1 MAQRRIGDVLV
12 SRRVVSGAMVTAA
25 LGEAKRKGEKLCSV
39 LLRHGVEEGRLAG
52 ALAELFG
59 TPGVDLS
66 RSVIPLDVLELVPAE
81 VARADLVLPLSREG
95 GRLHLAVA
103 SPETA
108 TAQVDEVRVSSG
120 LEVSVY
126 VAVHAALKDV
136 IEQAYT
142 AATRGHLVWRGK
154 GATASGPWVERV
166 QAVAFARPP
175 QPGPAT
181 RAAMPPPPPPGSQAT
196 IGRLRLDKGPTVT
209 QPAVPAAP
217 VARPPAPPVPARTT
231 APAIVPP
238 APAAIVP
245 PPPPA
250 PATTPPPLPQG
261 RPQAAA
267 APEPRPDPVETLHGV
282 PALDLDALG
291 GVEVEPIEV
300 DTEGVLVA
308 AAHVPTTE
316 REIEVAEEDLSAD
329 EPASADAA
337 AALDLDAE
345 DVVVLGDE
353 PAPELPPAAERAAA
367 AAEPPALDV
376 EMLALT
382 PPPRPGG
389 KRIVLVVDDEPE
401 VALLAKKT
409 LEHAGHAVAT
419 VGDGEAALTESARLQ
434 PDLVLLDAML
444 PKLHGFEVCMRL
456 RADPRTS
463 RIPVIIMTAVYRG
476 WRFADDAREAYGA
489 EDYIEKPFSLDD
501 LRRRVDAALD
511 RGRPRRKPPPGFA
524 DAYRRGREAFR
535 SGNHADAAKAFEEAL
550 GIDPFSPEAHAA
562 LGVTLRATGDRFRA
576 MTMLERAVE
585 LRPQDLTSLQALANV
600 YDRNG
605 FFRKAIEALERA
617 LAAAKDDDVRDS
629 LRADLM
635 GRLDLDG
642 ATFAGN

>member
-25 LGEAKRKGEKLCSV
+25 LGEAKRKNEKLCSV

-66 RSVIPLDVLELVPAE
+66 RSVIPLDVLALVPAE

-103 SPETA
+103 SPESA

-126 VAVHAALKDV
+126 VAVHASLKDV

-142 AATRGHLVWRGK
+142 ASTRGHLVWRGK
-154 GATASGPWVERV
+154 GASASGPWVERV

-175 QPGPAT
+175 QPAPAT
-181 RAAMPPPPPPGSQAT
+181 RAAMPPPPPGSQAT
-196 IGRLRLDKGPTVT
+196 LGRLKLDRGPTNT
-209 QPAVPAAP
+209 QPAVQAAP
-217 VARPPAPPVPARTT
+217 VPRPPPAPARAT

-238 APAAIVP
+238 PPAALVP

-250 PATTPPPLPQG
+250 LTPPPLPQA
-261 RPQAAA
+261 RAQAAP
-267 APEPRPDPVETLHGV
+267 APAPDPVEILHGV

-300 DTEGVLVA
+300 ETDAVVVA
-308 AAHVPTTE
+308 APQVPVTE
-316 REIEVAEEDLSAD
+316 REIVVSGD
-329 EPASADAA
+329 EPAAA
-337 AALDLDAE
+337 PASPALDLDAE

-353 PAPELPPAAERAAA
+353 PAPALPPAAERAAA

-401 VALLAKKT
+401 VALLAKRT

-419 VGDGEAALTESARLQ
+419 VGDGEAALSESARLQ

-463 RIPVIIMTAVYRG
+463 RIPVVIMTAVYRG

-535 SGNHADAAKAFEEAL
+535 AGDHAAAAKAFEEAL
-550 GIDPFSPEAHAA
+550 AIDAFSPEAHAA

-617 LAAAKDDDVRDS
+617 LAAAKDDDVREA
-629 LRADLM
+629 LRSDLM